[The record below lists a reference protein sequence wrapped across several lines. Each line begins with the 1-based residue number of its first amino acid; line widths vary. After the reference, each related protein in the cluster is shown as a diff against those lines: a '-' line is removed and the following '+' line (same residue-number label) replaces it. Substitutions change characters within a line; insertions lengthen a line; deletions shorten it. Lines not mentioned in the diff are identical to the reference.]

1 MTALIIVFNHAYE
14 KNLPRLRNLYKN
26 RFSHIF
32 FLMPFYKGQDP
43 DVISVSSPAYYF
55 QGYFT
60 QAYDSLKD
68 YNFDHWLVIGD
79 DLIINPLINETNV
92 AEQLKLEKGGSY
104 IPNPKRFD
112 GKTKDD
118 KASIYLKFSLN
129 SGLFEAGKHLPSSND
144 VMSKLKKLNLEPQG
158 MRFENVYADKPF
170 RKKLGYRQKLAKYGP
185 RYLKYLVQ
193 YEKTPDALL
202 YGDYPCCW
210 GYSDI
215 FMLSRENLQE
225 FCHVCGVMAAA
236 NLFVEIAIPTALALT
251 TTGKISRQED
261 CELQGEAL
269 WHNRVSEVLDEYEN
283 SLSRL
288 LSEFPQ
294 DKLFLHPVKLSQW
307 K

>member
-1 MTALIIVFNHAYE
+1 MTVLIIVFNHAYE

-43 DVISVSSPAYYF
+43 DVISVSSPAHYF

-79 DLIINPLINETNV
+79 DLIMNPLINETNV
-92 AEQLKLEKGGSY
+92 AEQLKLEKEGSY
-104 IPNPKRFD
+104 IPKINRFD
-112 GKTKDD
+112 DCTKWGHAW
-118 KASIYLKFSLN
+118 KYLKFTLN
-129 SGLFEAGKHLPSSND
+129 SEFFEGGKHLPSSND
-144 VMSKLKKLNLEPQG
+144 AMSKLKELNLEPHG

-170 RKKLGYRQKLAKYGP
+170 RKKRNYRQKLAKYGP
-185 RYLKYLVQ
+185 RYLKDLVQ

-215 FMLSRENLQE
+215 FMVSRDNLQE
-225 FCHVCGVMAAA
+225 FSHVCGVMAAA

-251 TTGKISRQED
+251 TAGKISHQEN

-269 WHNRVSEVLDEYEN
+269 WRNRVSEVLGEYEN

-288 LSEFPQ
+288 LSEFPH

>member
-1 MTALIIVFNHAYE
+1 MTALLIVFNHAYE
-14 KNLPRLRNLYKN
+14 KNIPRLRDLYKD
-26 RFSHIF
+26 RFPHIF
-32 FLMPFYKGQDP
+32 FLMPFYKGQDA
-43 DVISVSSPAYYF
+43 DVISVYSPAYYF

-60 QAYDSLKD
+60 QAYDRLKD
-68 YNFDHWLVIGD
+68 YNFDRWLVIGD
-79 DLIINPLINETNV
+79 DLILNPLINEANITQQLNV
-92 AEQLKLEKGGSY
+92 NIGDSF
-104 IPNPKRFD
+104 IPNIKRFNE
-112 GKTKDD
+112 KTKWGHAW
-118 KASIYLKFSLN
+118 KYLNFKTNTRF
-129 SGLFEAGKHLPSSND
+129 FEALQHLPSHD
-144 VMSKLKKLNLEPQG
+144 VAHLKSEQLDVEPRG
-158 MRFENVYADKPF
+158 MKFENVYAAGPRQ
-170 RKKLGYRQKLAKYGP
+170 RKLSNRAKLAKYGAN
-185 RYLKYLVQ
+185 YLKHMLQ

-202 YGDYPCCW
+202 YGDYPCCY

-215 FMLSRENLQE
+215 FMVSRDNLQE

-251 TTGKISRQED
+251 TSGKISQQEN